1 MTNKLQ
7 AETKNR
13 INMEQNIEILNK
25 KIKTKDLNYE
35 MQENKLKELQQ
46 NYDDVVNKL
55 SGLTREL
62 NQEKLNLE

>member
-25 KIKTKDLNYE
+25 KIKTKNLNYE
-35 MQENKLKELQQ
+35 CKKIN
-46 NYDDVVNKL
+46 
-55 SGLTREL
+55 
-62 NQEKLNLE
+62 